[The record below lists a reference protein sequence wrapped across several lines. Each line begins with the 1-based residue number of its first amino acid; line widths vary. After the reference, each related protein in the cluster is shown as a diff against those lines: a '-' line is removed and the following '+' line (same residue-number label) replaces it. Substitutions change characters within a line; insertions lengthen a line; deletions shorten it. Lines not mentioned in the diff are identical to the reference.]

1 MDLSLRYAFVHAKS
15 AKVSPKHMSMRS
27 GRRCEAGLLWQAA
40 PASSPM
46 LAEIKSAKSATVL
59 PWPVIHVDIQV
70 NDDIDQASPIRL
82 INYLIDAAENW
93 SIT

>member
-1 MDLSLRYAFVHAKS
+1 MLLSMPSQQKHVYVLRQAFC
-15 AKVSPKHMSMRS
+15 

-46 LAEIKSAKSATVL
+46 LAEIKSAKSATML

-82 INYLIDAAENW
+82 INYLIDVAENW